1 MTEILS
7 DWLSDVQTGLYRS
20 SASKSRSE
28 IFFCYKTLY
37 KHTIVFLDDNICIFA
52 FVKGKYC
59 KTQNDAA
66 KIVPVQPEDDRT
78 GHLLVAF
85 PLQEKVSCV

>member
-1 MTEILS
+1 MYRQVYIGAPLLKVEVKFSFVIKPFINIL
-7 DWLSDVQTGLYRS
+7 L
-20 SASKSRSE
+20 
-28 IFFCYKTLY
+28 F
-37 KHTIVFLDDNICIFA
+37 FLDDNICIFA

-85 PLQEKVSCV
+85 PLQE